1 MTSPKPDATQT
12 SPAVRA
18 SKTQPHLRKPPVP
31 LALAD
36 VALIDA
42 PTCAAAGSVCVS
54 WWHEKVAAGIAPE
67 PAFRAPRCTR
77 WRAVEVA
84 AFWRDFTPGAQGNAS
99 AADAVKVHA
108 TKASAAAQM
117 KRRKLPVV
125 PTQAGA

>member
-1 MTSPKPDATQT
+1 M
-12 SPAVRA
+12 
-18 SKTQPHLRKPPVP
+18 PV
-31 LALAD
+31 ALAD

-84 AFWRDFTPGAQGNAS
+84 AFWRDYTPSAQGNAS
-99 AADAVKVHA
+99 AADAVRVHA

-117 KRRKLPVV
+117 KRRKLPVA